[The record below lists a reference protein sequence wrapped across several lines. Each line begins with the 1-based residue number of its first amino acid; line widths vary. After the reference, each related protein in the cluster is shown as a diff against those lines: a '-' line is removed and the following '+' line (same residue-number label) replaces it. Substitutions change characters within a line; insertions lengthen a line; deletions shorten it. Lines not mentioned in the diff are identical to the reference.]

1 MVVDTSDQIEKF
13 KEFIEINYRGLLQD
27 LVKKGK
33 RSLIIDFNELSKF
46 DTDLAEQLLTEPE
59 DTLKAGELSISQ
71 FDLPEIAKARIRIRN
86 LPVSERIA
94 IKNIRSEHLGR
105 LITLDGIVRQ
115 ASEIRPQVVSAKFEC
130 PSCGNNISILQID
143 TRFKEPTRCSCGRRG
158 KFRLISKDLVDAQR
172 LVLEESSES
181 LEGGEQPKRMNV
193 FLKEDLV
200 EPLMEKKTTPG
211 SLVRVVGIIKEVPV
225 FLRTGAQSI
234 RFDLMV
240 DSNFIEPVE
249 ETFEDVEISR
259 EDEEKILA
267 LVRDPQ
273 IYKNLK
279 ESIAPSIYGHDS
291 IKEALVLQLM
301 GGVRKIRED
310 GTKVKGDIHIL
321 LVGDPGAAKSS
332 FLTYMANAA
341 PKARYVAGR
350 GASGAGLTAS
360 VVKDEFLRGW
370 ALEAGALVL
379 ANKGFVMIDEM
390 DKMREEDTSA
400 LHEGMAQQTV
410 TISKANVQA
419 TLKAETTV
427 LAAANPKLGR
437 FDPYKSVAEQIDMPP
452 ALINRF
458 DLIFPIKDMPNKD
471 TDEKIAGHILKLN
484 TDSSGGK
491 PVIERLLLK
500 KYVSYVR
507 QKVHPKLDKAAMD
520 EIKDFY
526 VGLRNTGTTGN
537 EGVRPIPISARQ
549 LESLVRLTEASA
561 RVRLSKTATG
571 TDAKRAIRVLK
582 YCLMQVGIDPETGEI
597 DIDRISSG
605 ISASQRNK
613 ILVVREI
620 ITELEKSL
628 GKKNIP
634 IEDIATEAA
643 NKKISETEVEEAIL
657 RLKRDGEIFEPRRGF
672 ISKI

>member
-634 IEDIATEAA
+634 IEDIAAEAA